1 MDAIFAI
8 FVLLGVLVLID
19 VAAIRYGADTRTG
32 FDERQ

>member
-8 FVLLGVLVLID
+8 FALLAVLVLVD

-32 FDERQ
+32 FDERR